1 MIRSFFKNQF
11 SRKNLLRIFGAK
23 FKLSNFHTKTLDSFF
38 AGKFKYFLNSW
49 KYSIKAEKEAANLSS
64 VKRLLNNKVIVWR
77 ECFTIFGLASESS
90 SLIKSGII
98 LVVLDD
104 VGLPDGVRTTEISG
118 KHNGVNTSP
127 QGCYDHQGQ
136 RRGPG
141 QHRTT
146 AQKERDGVGTPREAR
161 WIVVQPLPNE
171 RC

>member
-1 MIRSFFKNQF
+1 MLEIRWFWKSKISSIGSISSQMIRSFKNQF
-11 SRKNLLRIFGAK
+11 SRKNLLRIFGMK
-23 FKLSNFHTKTLDSFF
+23 FKLSNFH
-38 AGKFKYFLNSW
+38 
-49 KYSIKAEKEAANLSS
+49 IKAEKVAANVSS

-98 LVVLDD
+98 LLVVLDD

-127 QGCYDHQGQ
+127 QGCYNHQGQ

-141 QHRTT
+141 QHGAS
-146 AQKERDGVGTPREAR
+146 AQEEGDGVGTSREACR
-161 WIVVQPLPNE
+161 IVVQPLPNE
-171 RC
+171 GS